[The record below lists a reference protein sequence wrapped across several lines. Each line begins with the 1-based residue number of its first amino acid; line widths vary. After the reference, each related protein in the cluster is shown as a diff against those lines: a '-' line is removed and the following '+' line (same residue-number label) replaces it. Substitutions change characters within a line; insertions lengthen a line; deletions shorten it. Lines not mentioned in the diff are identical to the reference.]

1 MNKLKFLLFPLSI
14 FYLIITNIRNSLYDL
29 DIFKSH
35 SFNVP
40 LVGVGNISSGG
51 TGKTP
56 FVEYLLK
63 KYSKTFKTVLISRG
77 YKRSSKGFQKANRS
91 SSPLSIGDEPYQIFK
106 KFKNIQVAVDKNR
119 VNAVSKILN
128 DHPDTNLVLLDDSFQ
143 HRKIRPK
150 LNILLTTYSNPFF
163 NDCILPVGSLR
174 ESKSSYQ
181 RADIVIV
188 TKCPEKIDKTK
199 SKSLKDQLNI
209 KPHQTLFFTTI
220 SYNYMLKGDHQQDIS
235 SLKKQKV
242 FLVSG
247 IADSSKFVNFFKKHE
262 IDFHHFSF
270 SDHHIYTQKEIN
282 KIENSGNNLIITTEK
297 DFQKIQFFDRKNKW
311 SYLEIEIKFLENE
324 DEFDTIF
331 KKRIS
336 M

>member
-1 MNKLKFLLFPLSI
+1 MNKLKFLLFPLGI
-14 FYLIITNIRNSLYDL
+14 FYLIITNIRNLLYDL

-128 DHPDTNLVLLDDSFQ
+128 DNPDTNLVLLDDSFQ

-150 LNILLTTYSNPFF
+150 LNILLTTYNNPFF
-163 NDCILPVGSLR
+163 NDHILPIGSLR
-174 ESKSSYQ
+174 ESKSSYK
-181 RADIVIV
+181 RADILIV
-188 TKCPEKIDKTK
+188 TKCPEKIDIIKLK
-199 SKSLKDQLNI
+199 SQLNT
-209 KPHQTLFFTTI
+209 KPYQNLFFTKI
-220 SYNYMLKGDHQQDIS
+220 SYNSILKGDYKQDIN
-235 SLKKQKV
+235 SLKKQKI
-242 FLVSG
+242 FLVTG
-247 IADSSKFVNFFKKHE
+247 IADSSKFINFFKKNE
-262 IDFHHFSF
+262 IDFDHYCF
-270 SDHHIYTQKEIN
+270 SDHHNYTQKEIN
-282 KIENSGNNLIITTEK
+282 KIENSGDNLVVTTEK
-297 DFQKIQFFDRKNKW
+297 DFQKIQFLERKNKW
-311 SYLEIEIKFLENE
+311 SYLEIEVKFLQNE
-324 DEFDTIF
+324 DEFDDLF
-331 KKRIS
+331 RKKIS

>member
-199 SKSLKDQLNI
+199 
-209 KPHQTLFFTTI
+209 
-220 SYNYMLKGDHQQDIS
+220 
-235 SLKKQKV
+235 
-242 FLVSG
+242 
-247 IADSSKFVNFFKKHE
+247 
-262 IDFHHFSF
+262 
-270 SDHHIYTQKEIN
+270 
-282 KIENSGNNLIITTEK
+282 
-297 DFQKIQFFDRKNKW
+297 
-311 SYLEIEIKFLENE
+311 
-324 DEFDTIF
+324 
-331 KKRIS
+331 
-336 M
+336 

>member
-150 LNILLTTYSNPFF
+150 LNILLTTYNNPFF
-163 NDCILPVGSLR
+163 NDHILPMGSLR
-174 ESKSSYQ
+174 ESKSSYK
-181 RADIVIV
+181 RADILL
-188 TKCPEKIDKTK
+188 
-199 SKSLKDQLNI
+199 SLI
-209 KPHQTLFFTTI
+209 
-220 SYNYMLKGDHQQDIS
+220 
-235 SLKKQKV
+235 
-242 FLVSG
+242 
-247 IADSSKFVNFFKKHE
+247 
-262 IDFHHFSF
+262 
-270 SDHHIYTQKEIN
+270 HI
-282 KIENSGNNLIITTEK
+282 
-297 DFQKIQFFDRKNKW
+297 
-311 SYLEIEIKFLENE
+311 
-324 DEFDTIF
+324 
-331 KKRIS
+331 
-336 M
+336 

>member
-209 KPHQTLFFTTI
+209 KSHQTLFYTTI
-220 SYNYMLKGDHQQDIS
+220 SYNSRLKGDYHQDIN
-235 SLKKQKV
+235 SLNKQKI
-242 FLVSG
+242 FLVTG
-247 IADSSKFVNFFKKHE
+247 IADSSKFVNFLKKNE
-262 IDFHHFSF
+262 IDFDHYSF
-270 SDHHIYTQKEIN
+270 SDHHNYTQKEIN
-282 KIENSGNNLIITTEK
+282 KIENSGDNLVVTTEK
-297 DFQKIQFFDRKNKW
+297 DFQKIQFIERKNKW
-311 SYLEIEIKFLENE
+311 SYLEIEVKFLEKE
-324 DEFDTIF
+324 DEFDNLF
-331 KKRIS
+331 RKKIS